1 MKAVLGAVAASVFV
15 AVAILFLSWTYYF
28 PELNSTAYDYTLW
41 LAGPVPVKSP
51 TLIVAIDEDSLRRF
65 GGWPWSRDKLARLI
79 DRIETGSPRAIAIDI
94 LLNDETTSDA
104 DFMLATAIANAHA
117 VVLGTHLEVVNR
129 AEQWSDPD
137 PRFMQKHVRLGH
149 VHTDTDA
156 DRINRRIWSAKSADS
171 GVPVPAFS
179 IQALNAA
186 GIHLVSDFERK
197 VNGADVFRPQPFNI
211 RFVGDTGT
219 FRRVPAWEIL
229 EGSVDPGVFNNQIV
243 LIGATAEGIDQWFTP
258 FDSNGR
264 QMSGVEIHANAI
276 ETLYSG
282 RAITEA
288 SALLLLISLFLYVML
303 LWWLDHRFEGRRFYI
318 FSLLTGP
325 AVLML
330 SWILM
335 KYGNFWLQFPPFWA
349 ALVVVV
355 PGLEVTKLVRVNW
368 NLDRKIERLSSGW
381 LAALNWY
388 EPEWPESAAAAR
400 RRAGILSRPRR
411 NARWK
416 LDAIDFFNDEL
427 MRFLSFN
434 NAILA
439 SIEDVI
445 VVSDRDG
452 RVVYQNPAAKKLANY
467 RENPGPAPEYLRS
480 LLDRLDF
487 KLESAVLHFVPAR
500 DGKTYYNVT
509 VAPISTA
516 GVVFSLHDST
526 AQHEL
531 NQAKS
536 EMVSLVS
543 HELRTPLTSIRGYS
557 EMLVKYNLVQEKGK
571 DFLNTII
578 DESNRLNQLIQS
590 FLDIAYIESGR
601 QKITKADF
609 EIGPV
614 LRDMATVVAPVAG
627 AKQITVETGDVN
639 GMQVRADRLLLYQ
652 ALTNLVTNAIKYSPA
667 RTVVRV
673 DVSNGNGNVRFRV
686 ADEGCGIPADEAG
699 KIFEKFYRRANKET
713 REQSGFGLGLAFVKE
728 VAERHGGDIVVES
741 EVGKGSVFT
750 LSIPA
755 S

>member
-1 MKAVLGAVAASVFV
+1 MKALLGAVAASVFV

-41 LAGPVPVKSP
+41 LAGPVPIKSP
-51 TLIVAIDEDSLRRF
+51 TLIVAIDEDSLRRI
-65 GGWPWSRDKLARLI
+65 GAWPWSRDKIARLI
-79 DRIETGSPRAIAIDI
+79 DRIESGGPRAIAVDI
-94 LLNDETTSDA
+94 LLNDKTTTEA
-104 DFMLATAIANAHA
+104 DDMLATAIANAHA
-117 VVLGTHLEVVNR
+117 VVLGTHLELVNR
-129 AEQWSDPD
+129 SEHWSNPD
-137 PRFMQKHVRLGH
+137 PKFMREHVRLGH
-149 VHTDTDA
+149 VHTDTDS

-171 GVPVPAFS
+171 GAPVPAFS
-179 IQALNAA
+179 VQALNAA
-186 GIHLVSDFERK
+186 EIPFQADFKRK
-197 VNGADVFRPQPFNI
+197 VGAAQVFRPEPFNI

-219 FRRVPAWEIL
+219 FRRVPAWEVL
-229 EGSVDPGVFNNQIV
+229 GGAADPAFFRGQVV
-243 LIGATAEGIDQWFTP
+243 LIGSTAEGVDQWFTP

-288 SALLLLISLFLYVML
+288 PALLLLVSLFLYVML
-303 LWWLDHRFEGRRFYI
+303 LWWLDRQFEGRSFYV

-325 AVLML
+325 AVLIL

-335 KYGNFWLQFPPFWA
+335 KYANFWLQFPPFWA

-355 PGLEVTKLVRVNW
+355 PGLEVTKLVRVNFD
-368 NLDRKIERLSSGW
+368 LDRKIERMSSGW
-381 LAALNWY
+381 LAALNLY
-388 EPEWPESAAAAR
+388 EAEWPESASAVQ
-400 RRAGILSRPRR
+400 RRASILSRPRR

-427 MRFLSFN
+427 MRFLSFTN
-434 NAILA
+434 GILA

-445 VVSDRDG
+445 IVCDRDG
-452 RVVYQNPAAKKLANY
+452 RVVYQNPAAKKLAEY
-467 RENPGPAPEYLRS
+467 HENPGTAPQYLGN
-480 LLDRLDF
+480 LLDGREF
-487 KLESAVLHFVPAR
+487 KLEPAILHFVPTR
-500 DGKTYYNVT
+500 DGKTFYNVT

-557 EMLVKYNLVQEKGK
+557 EMLVRYNLVQEKGK

-578 DESNRLNQLIQS
+578 DESARLNQLIQS

-601 QKITKADF
+601 QKITKSDF

-614 LRDMATVVAPVAG
+614 LRDMATIVAPVAG
-627 AKQITVETGDVN
+627 GKQITVVTAEVN
-639 GMQVRADRLLLYQ
+639 GMKVRADRLLLYQ

-667 RTVVRV
+667 RTTVRV
-673 DVSNGNGNVRFRV
+673 DVSNGNGAIRFHV
-686 ADEGCGIPADEAG
+686 ADEGCGIPADEAA
-699 KIFEKFYRRANKET
+699 KIFEKFYRRGNKET

-728 VAERHGGDIVVES
+728 VAERHGGDVIVES

-750 LSIPA
+750 LSIPNL
-755 S
+755 